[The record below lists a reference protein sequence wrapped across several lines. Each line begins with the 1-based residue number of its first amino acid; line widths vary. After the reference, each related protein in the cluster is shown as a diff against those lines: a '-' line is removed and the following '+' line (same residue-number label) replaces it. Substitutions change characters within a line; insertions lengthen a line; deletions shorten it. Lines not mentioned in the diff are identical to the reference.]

1 MEHGQRLMKRVA
13 IGAAGVAGLAFVF
26 LFQRTDVLALI
37 SQAQLSPEMHF
48 SINRLARIFLN
59 DIFMLLV
66 LYALFAD
73 TRILKLALWV
83 QVIDLLV
90 LLPLYL
96 VVKLSLEGDSEISS
110 PFLSQFHRLIVNPTL
125 MILIIPAVYY
135 QRLARKDRQH
145 P

>member
-1 MEHGQRLMKRVA
+1 MV
-13 IGAAGVAGLAFVF
+13 IGAMGVAGLALVY

-37 SQAQLSPEMHF
+37 SQTPLSPEMHF
-48 SINRLARIFLN
+48 SINRLTRIFLN

-66 LYALFAD
+66 LYALFTD

-83 QVIDLLV
+83 QAIDLLA

-96 VVKLSLEGDSEISS
+96 VIKLSLEGDSEISS

-135 QRLARKDRQH
+135 QRLSKRNR
-145 P
+145 

>member
-1 MEHGQRLMKRVA
+1 MY
-13 IGAAGVAGLAFVF
+13 
-26 LFQRTDVLALI
+26 LFQRTDVLGLI
-37 SQAQLSPEMHF
+37 TQEQFSPAMHF
-48 SINRLARIFLN
+48 SVNRLTRIFLN

-66 LYALFAD
+66 LYGLFAD

-83 QVIDLLV
+83 QAIDLLV
-90 LLPLYL
+90 LLPVYL

-135 QRLARKDRQH
+135 QRITKSGRQQ

>member
-1 MEHGQRLMKRVA
+1 
-13 IGAAGVAGLAFVF
+13 
-26 LFQRTDVLALI
+26 
-37 SQAQLSPEMHF
+37 MHF